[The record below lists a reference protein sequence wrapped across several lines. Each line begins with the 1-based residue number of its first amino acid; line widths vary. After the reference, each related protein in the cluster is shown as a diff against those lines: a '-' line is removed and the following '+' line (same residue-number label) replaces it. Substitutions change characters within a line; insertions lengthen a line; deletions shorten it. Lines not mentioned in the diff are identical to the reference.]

1 MKKDKKLQKKFT
13 PHHHRH
19 FSRVLVLPNLTF
31 FENIILG
38 LLYGLRLLPFLG
50 RLRPGGP

>member
-19 FSRVLVLPNLTF
+19 FSRVL
-31 FENIILG
+31 
-38 LLYGLRLLPFLG
+38 
-50 RLRPGGP
+50 